1 MRRLALL
8 RIAWITLHR
17 DRLGLLLYAMVP
29 IIFLSIFA
37 SVFQGFG
44 RNGDN
49 QVRIAL
55 LDLDRS
61 PASKALEAAVK
72 ESSNRVNLEMIE
84 GADVAAADRQVASG
98 AFPAAVIIPL
108 GFGAALADPTAEIP
122 PLLVR
127 FDPANPIAPDFAK
140 GVLAAATWKGL
151 APQMLGREIRVLE
164 MITGQL
170 TAPQRKLADSL
181 QSFQSG
187 SDSKVSPMI
196 ARLADATQVP
206 IEGSPVTVGQGGPSL
221 VTYYTAAIGVMFML
235 FSALST
241 TGWLLEDQ
249 ERGVLDRMRASGI
262 GPWAV
267 LLNRFVFAIMVGSVQ
282 IAVMLAWAAI
292 VFGVRFFSF
301 RQVIALLILVPM
313 VAAAAAGL
321 GLLIT
326 GIARTRRQQTTIGT
340 ITVLILSAV
349 GGSMIPIFL
358 MPPGL
363 QAIGDWAFNAR
374 AIKAMQQVLW
384 YTSSDDTLGAMLGR
398 ISPALAL
405 IFGTTVVCLV
415 GARVAISR
423 WH

>member
-1 MRRLALL
+1 MKRLALL

-49 QVRIAL
+49 QIRIAL

-61 PASKALEAAVK
+61 DASKALEASVK
-72 ESSNRVNLEMIE
+72 ESSDRVNLQVID
-84 GADVAAADRQVASG
+84 GSDVADADRQVASG
-98 AFPAAVIIPL
+98 AFPAAVVIPA
-108 GFGAALADPTAEIP
+108 GFGAALSDPKAKIP

-140 GVLAAATWKGL
+140 GVLASATWNGL

-164 MITGQL
+164 MITGDL
-170 TAPQRKLADSL
+170 TPPQRKLAETL
-181 QSFQSG
+181 QSYSVG
-187 SDSKVSPMI
+187 SKAPKSPMV
-196 ARLADATQVP
+196 ARLAEATQVP
-206 IEGSPVTVGQGGPSL
+206 IDGGAVTVGQGGPSL

-262 GPWAV
+262 GPWSV
-267 LLNRFVFAIMVGSVQ
+267 LLNRFVFAVMVGSVQ
-282 IAVMLAWAAI
+282 IAVMLAWAAM

-301 RQVIALLILVPM
+301 RQVVALLILVPM

-349 GGSMIPIFL
+349 GGSMIPIFM
-358 MPPGL
+358 MPPSL

-384 YTSSDDTLGAMLGR
+384 YTSSDDTLAAMLGR

-405 IFGTTVVCLV
+405 IFATTLVCLM

>member
-1 MRRLALL
+1 
-8 RIAWITLHR
+8 
-17 DRLGLLLYAMVP
+17 MV
-29 IIFLSIFA
+29 
-37 SVFQGFG
+37 
-44 RNGDN
+44 
-49 QVRIAL
+49 
-55 LDLDRS
+55 
-61 PASKALEAAVK
+61 
-72 ESSNRVNLEMIE
+72 
-84 GADVAAADRQVASG
+84 
-98 AFPAAVIIPL
+98 
-108 GFGAALADPTAEIP
+108 
-122 PLLVR
+122 
-127 FDPANPIAPDFAK
+127 
-140 GVLAAATWKGL
+140 
-151 APQMLGREIRVLE
+151 
-164 MITGQL
+164 
-170 TAPQRKLADSL
+170 
-181 QSFQSG
+181 
-187 SDSKVSPMI
+187 
-196 ARLADATQVP
+196 ARLANATQVP
-206 IEGSPVTVGQGGPSL
+206 IEANAVTVGQGGPSL

-267 LLNRFVFAIMVGSVQ
+267 ILNRFVFAIMVGSVQ
-282 IAVMLAWAAI
+282 IAAMLAWAAL

-301 RQVIALLILVPM
+301 RQLVALLILVPM

-326 GIARTRRQQTTIGT
+326 CIAKTRRQQTTIGT

-358 MPPGL
+358 MPPSL

-384 YTSSDDTLGAMLGR
+384 YTSPDDTLAAMLGR

-405 IFGTTVVCLV
+405 IFTTTVVCMV
-415 GARVAISR
+415 GARIAIAR

>member
-1 MRRLALL
+1 
-8 RIAWITLHR
+8 
-17 DRLGLLLYAMVP
+17 VP

-49 QVRIAL
+49 QIRIAL

-61 PASKALEAAVK
+61 DASKALEASVK
-72 ESSNRVNLEMIE
+72 ESSARVNLQVIE
-84 GADVAAADRQVASG
+84 GAGVAEADRQVASG
-98 AFPAAVIIPL
+98 AFPAAVIIPA
-108 GFGAALADPTAEIP
+108 GFGAALADPKAKIP

-140 GVLAAATWKGL
+140 GVLASATWKGL

-164 MITGQL
+164 MITGDL
-170 TAPQRKLADSL
+170 TPPQEKLAKTL
-181 QSFQSG
+181 QSYSVG
-187 SDSKVSPMI
+187 SKAPTSPMVT
-196 ARLADATQVP
+196 RLAEATQVP
-206 IEGSPVTVGQGGPSL
+206 IDGGAVTVGQGGPSL

-262 GPWAV
+262 GPWSV
-267 LLNRFVFAIMVGSVQ
+267 LLNRFVFAVMVGSVQ
-282 IAVMLAWAAI
+282 IAVMLAWAAM

-301 RQVIALLILVPM
+301 RQVVALLILVPM
-313 VAAAAAGL
+313 VAGAAAGL

-358 MPPGL
+358 MPPSL

-384 YTSSDDTLGAMLGR
+384 YTSSDDTLAAMLGR